1 MSMDNTP
8 GFSGK
13 APDGCTT
20 RGGNYWTLI
29 APGTWK
35 VLHADLHTSSPSSL
49 QSNWKASPKAKDNG
63 TKAFTAAAAPTPA
76 RQVRMKS
83 VTRL

>member
-1 MSMDNTP
+1 MMSMDNTP

-29 APGTWK
+29 TPGTWK
-35 VLHADLHTSSPSSL
+35 VLHADLHYETIKPRNCAVLLGFSCFPGVS
-49 QSNWKASPKAKDNG
+49 
-63 TKAFTAAAAPTPA
+63 
-76 RQVRMKS
+76 
-83 VTRL
+83 